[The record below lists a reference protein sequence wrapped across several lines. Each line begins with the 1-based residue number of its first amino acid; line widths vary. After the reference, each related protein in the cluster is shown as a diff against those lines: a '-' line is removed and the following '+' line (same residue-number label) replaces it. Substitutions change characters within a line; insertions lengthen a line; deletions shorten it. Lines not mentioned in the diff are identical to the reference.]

1 MYDVITIGG
10 ATFDIFMKSEKF
22 RVVPGEKITV
32 SDIPMLCMT
41 HGTKLV
47 VEEAYFEIGGGG
59 TNTAVGLANLG
70 LKVAFEGIVGKDLE
84 GKRILELL
92 KKRKV
97 NISMVSASSRKRTAL
112 SVVLY
117 RARERTVLTYRGVSD
132 YLTKNLVDWDK
143 LAKTKWLFVSHLS
156 GQSHNLLKEIIKL
169 KVRHS
174 EIKIA
179 WNPGS
184 TQLNKG
190 IKELSKF
197 LACCDILIL
206 NKEEAEGLT
215 KIKIENLS
223 QVKSR
228 DLKGLRMKSFRP
240 LFEKL
245 TLYGPKIIAITN
257 GSRGAQAFN
266 NGKIYSYPGIPVKI
280 IANIGAGDAFCSGFL
295 GAIIL
300 GESVEEALSWGI
312 ANGASVITKY
322 GTQIGLLN
330 RKDIVKWAKKLK

>member
-10 ATFDIFMKSEKF
+10 ATFDIFMRSGKF
-22 RVVPGEKITV
+22 RVVPGEKIAV
-32 SDIPMLCMT
+32 SSVPMLCMI

-70 LKVAFEGIVGKDLE
+70 LKVSFEGVVGKDLE
-84 GKRILELL
+84 GKRIMDLL
-92 KKRKV
+92 KRRKV
-97 NISMVSASSRKRTAL
+97 DTSMISSSDKQKTAL

-117 RARERTVLTYRGVSD
+117 RARERTILTYRGVSD
-132 YLTKNLVDWDK
+132 YLTKDLVDWNK
-143 LAKTKWLFVSHLS
+143 LTKTKCLFVSHLS
-156 GQSHNLLKEIIKL
+156 GQSHKLLKEIIKF
-169 KVRHS
+169 KVKHPD
-174 EIKIA
+174 IKIA

-184 TQLNKG
+184 TQLDKG
-190 IKELSKF
+190 IKELAKF
-197 LACCDILIL
+197 LACTDVLIL

-215 KIKIENLS
+215 KIKIKDPKE
-223 QVKSR
+223 
-228 DLKGLRMKSFRP
+228 LRMKSFRP

-257 GSRGAQAFN
+257 GRRGAQAWDD
-266 NGKIYSYPGIPVKI
+266 GKIFSYPSPKVKI

-300 GESVEEALSWGI
+300 RKSIEEALRWGT
-312 ANGASVITKY
+312 ANGASCITKY

-330 RKDIVKWAKKLK
+330 RKDIVKWAKKLL